1 MESEL
6 QTSKIMS
13 FDELR
18 TCFNG
23 WSIIYHDL
31 QIKHSLVISTS
42 YHCTHNLLQI
52 NKMIYS
58 ITRMFKRIDKLF
70 LQSL

>member
-31 QIKHSLVISTS
+31 QIKHSQVISTS
-42 YHCTHNLLQI
+42 YHCTHNLLQM
-52 NKMIYS
+52 NKIKY
-58 ITRMFKRIDKLF
+58 IV
-70 LQSL
+70 SLES